1 MKTVGK
7 IITGIIGGFGA
18 GFGLGTWLEKVS
30 NEYTLADVNEEKEIS
45 LGWVSESEALTYVST
60 KKQQKEVVDAMIKV
74 ATANTLDDVERFSKE
89 LDDILENLV
98 SEYFPDIDEEL
109 KEAEEAEK
117 MEDERDGQHSNNE
130 AGEESDPVVS
140 QSNEE
145 NMPEE
150 SESEESKSSIQS
162 QETVQENEEEAA
174 PVEDSHNNESGD
186 LEPPLIEIRCLA
198 NEIVGVVGSS
208 ITKDL
213 INKYVGYVASLES
226 TEPDAFYI
234 TMSDL
239 TAYIRENNEEEIV
252 KAIYS
257 YLNSKKKK

>member
-117 MEDERDGQHSNNE
+117 MEDERDGQHSNN
-130 AGEESDPVVS
+130 
-140 QSNEE
+140 
-145 NMPEE
+145 
-150 SESEESKSSIQS
+150 
-162 QETVQENEEEAA
+162 
-174 PVEDSHNNESGD
+174 
-186 LEPPLIEIRCLA
+186 
-198 NEIVGVVGSS
+198 
-208 ITKDL
+208 
-213 INKYVGYVASLES
+213 
-226 TEPDAFYI
+226 
-234 TMSDL
+234 
-239 TAYIRENNEEEIV
+239 
-252 KAIYS
+252 
-257 YLNSKKKK
+257 